1 MMIGPL
7 INSGAI
13 VLGGLSG
20 ALLARVIPHRL
31 QQGLPA
37 TFALASTAIGI
48 NMIIKVHYL
57 PVMVMSL
64 ILGTALGEL
73 FYLEKGVNR
82 AASALQRRCQ
92 RWLPL
97 PRGHDQEYF
106 AQQFTAI
113 IVLFGAS
120 GLGVVGALTEGLDGN
135 YQLLLVKAMMDLPT
149 AIIFALSLGPSVA
162 LIALVQFVVQSLL
175 FMLASVIMPYM
186 DAVAY
191 ADFSAVGGIIM
202 LAIGLRIA
210 KIMHFAVVNF
220 LPALLLVL
228 PFSYLWRHFFG

>member
-1 MMIGPL
+1 MMLGPL

-13 VLGGLSG
+13 VLGGLGG
-20 ALLARVIPHRL
+20 AVLARLIPQRL
-31 QQGLPA
+31 QRGLPA
-37 TFALASTAIGI
+37 TFALASMAIGI
-48 NMIIKVHYL
+48 SMIVKVHYL

-64 ILGTALGEL
+64 ILGTAVGEL
-73 FYLEKGVNR
+73 CYLEKGVSR
-82 AASALQRRCQ
+82 AASTLQRRCQ

-97 PRGHDQEYF
+97 PRGLNQEAF

-120 GLGVVGALTEGLDGN
+120 GLGVVGALTEGIDGN

-149 AIIFALSLGPSVA
+149 AVIFAMSLGPSVA
-162 LIALVQFVVQSLL
+162 LLALVQLAVQALL
-175 FMLASVIMPYM
+175 FLLASVIMPYM

-202 LAIGLRIA
+202 LAVGLRIA
-210 KIMHFAVVNF
+210 KIMPFAVVNF
-220 LPALLLVL
+220 LPALLFVL